1 MYTKKRA
8 YLYRHKKTLRPNHPY
23 ALVEERV
30 RTSRSRNVYSFDSGE
45 HRFSSFCPFFS
56 NRSTQIRQ
64 KTLCARRGA
73 TLRPALCLGRI
84 FVEKRGGGLCLHAV
98 VVLLPSLSTLS
109 SCLGT
114 KRRLLKGIRREAAL
128 SSLHR
133 PRGGSSSS
141 SSSSSSSCERER
153 PRRDTRLRRELL

>member
-45 HRFSSFCPFFS
+45 QRFSSFCPFFS
-56 NRSTQIRQ
+56 NRSTQIRHF
-64 KTLCARRGA
+64 ARDAEQPPDRRFA
-73 TLRPALCLGRI
+73 DA
-84 FVEKRGGGLCLHAV
+84 FSSKSGGGLCLHAV
-98 VVLLPSLSTLS
+98 VLLPSLSTL

-141 SSSSSSSCERER
+141 SSS
-153 PRRDTRLRRELL
+153 

>member
-73 TLRPALCLGRI
+73 TLRPALCGRI

-109 SCLGT
+109 CLGT
-114 KRRLLKGIRREAAL
+114 KRRLLKGIIRREAAL

-141 SSSSSSSCERER
+141 SSS
-153 PRRDTRLRRELL
+153 

>member
-73 TLRPALCLGRI
+73 TLKRPALCGRII

-98 VVLLPSLSTLS
+98 VVLLPSLSTL

-141 SSSSSSSCERER
+141 SSSSSSCERER

>member
-45 HRFSSFCPFFS
+45 HRFSSFCPFFFQS
-56 NRSTQIRQ
+56 FHTNTT
-64 KTLCARRGA
+64 TLCARRGA
-73 TLRPALCLGRI
+73 TLRPALCGRI

-98 VVLLPSLSTLS
+98 VVLLPSLSTL

-141 SSSSSSSCERER
+141 SSSSCERER

>member
-84 FVEKRGGGLCLHAV
+84 FVEKRFGGGLCLHAV

-133 PRGGSSSS
+133 PRGGSSSFT
-141 SSSSSSSCERER
+141 SSCV
-153 PRRDTRLRRELL
+153 